1 MRDTFLGIVSL
12 ICFSPVALSPFGKR
26 KNACIHFMGLG
37 YCLFAKIVASGGKG
51 DISFYI
57 IY

>member
-1 MRDTFLGIVSL
+1 MFLGIVSL
-12 ICFSPVALSPFGKR
+12 ICFTPVALSPFGKR
-26 KNACIHFMGLG
+26 KNTCIHFMGPG